1 MKSIDQEWRELTEL
15 YSQMSEG
22 ELQALANEAYDLTDM
37 ARDVLR
43 GEISRRG
50 LHMQLQD
57 QPAPTEVGQNHAPPS
72 AEFDPAELDLVPFG
86 RVFDIDEARRIKSI
100 FENGGVL
107 SYFGPDHVENVEEL
121 KAAFDAEK
129 AESLKRGFE
138 VGIEYS
144 VPRKYR
150 DQAFRVRA
158 NAAQETPAD
167 ADPADDVDLVALCPR
182 CHASDIT
189 FQSLE
194 TEEGADPDVDSKYN
208 WSCDACG
215 YQWKD
220 DGVEEEGKV
229 AFPPSK
235 NHGE

>member
-1 MKSIDQEWRELTEL
+1 MKSIDQEWRELTEV

-22 ELQALANEAYDLTDM
+22 ELQVLANEAYDLTDM
-37 ARDVLR
+37 ARDELR

-50 LHMQLQD
+50 LHLQLRD
-57 QPAPTEVGQNHAPPS
+57 RPAPTEVDQNYAPS
-72 AEFDPAELDLVPFG
+72 GDFDPTELDLEPFG
-86 RVFDIDEARRIKSI
+86 RVFDIEEARRIKSI
-100 FENGGVL
+100 FNNGGIL

-129 AESLKRGFE
+129 AASLKRGFAA
-138 VGIEYS
+138 GIEYG
-144 VPRKYR
+144 VPRKYH

-158 NAAQETPAD
+158 NAAQEMPTNV
-167 ADPADDVDLVALCPR
+167 DPADDADLVALCPR

-189 FQSLE
+189 FQGLE
-194 TEEGADPDVDSKYN
+194 TEAGADPAVDSKYN
-208 WSCDACG
+208 WSCDTCG

-229 AFPPSK
+229 TFPSSESR
-235 NHGE
+235 GE